1 MGRLRKKGQSI
12 YKQTYTIIT
21 MKNFYSVLLII
32 IVSCLVFVG
41 CKNDNS
47 PVLKEPKPIYFILQD
62 SLGRTIDT
70 TFIQYDGKKIVL
82 CYNLFGRVSYKY
94 SGNTMIE
101 TSYSN
106 GQIQGYSV
114 HTFNGSNQLIKT
126 ELFRPDT
133 TVGKF
138 IMESTLTMT
147 YLSKENYNSDYTNF
161 FASINGSIVTT
172 TSSIKR
178 TYDSQ
183 GNEISNTTK
192 TDNITF
198 IETKTY
204 DNKNGIFKGVDL
216 THFNSTWGMLNGFN
230 DYSFNNIL
238 TYVFTDSGNPT
249 NTSSDIYTFTY
260 NALNYPDSETEI
272 SDAKKYKTLF
282 VYE

>member
-1 MGRLRKKGQSI
+1 
-12 YKQTYTIIT
+12 
-21 MKNFYSVLLII
+21 MKNFYSVSLII

-62 SLGRTIDT
+62 SLGRTLDT
-70 TFIQYDGKKIVL
+70 TFIQYDGRKIVL
-82 CYNLFGRVSYKY
+82 CYNHIGRVSYKY

-106 GQIQGYSV
+106 GRIQGYSV

-126 ELFRPDT
+126 ESYWPDSI
-133 TVGKF
+133 VGKF
-138 IMESTLTMT
+138 ILESTLTIT
-147 YLSKENYNSDYTNF
+147 YISNESYKTNF
-161 FASINGSIVTT
+161 TDYFATINGKIATT
-172 TSSIKR
+172 TASFKR

-192 TDNITF
+192 TDYSTY

-216 THFNSTWGMLNGFN
+216 THFNSTWGMLDGFN
-230 DYSFNNIL
+230 DYSINNIL
-238 TYVFTDSGNPT
+238 TYVHTDSSNST
-249 NTSSDIYTFTY
+249 DILSYTYNFTY
-260 NALNYPDSETEI
+260 NALNYPESQTDI
-272 SDAKKYKTLF
+272 LDAEKYKRLF